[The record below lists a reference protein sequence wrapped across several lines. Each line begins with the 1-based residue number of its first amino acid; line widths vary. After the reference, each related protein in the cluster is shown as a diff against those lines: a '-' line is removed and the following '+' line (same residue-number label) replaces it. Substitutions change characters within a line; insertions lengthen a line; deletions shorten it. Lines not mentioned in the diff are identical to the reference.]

1 MADTIITVQGEY
13 ELRHPAERGAV
24 RLRVSYDGPARDEVL
39 ALTTQRQLSLA
50 SELRE
55 LHDPQTGPVI
65 QWSSDQLRVWGERPW
80 SNDGQRLDVVHHA
93 EVGID
98 ALFSDLTALSDWV
111 GVVSLLDGVHID
123 GVTWSLTEARRQSL
137 TQEARRRAVENAV
150 AKATVYATSLGLSYR
165 EAARAQRPGDARRR
179 ISARP
184 AAAAAVRARDV
195 RRRGRSDPRPEAG
208 GAHHRRAG
216 ARPVLGRLI
225 TTPASAESPGSTA
238 DGWGMRPA

>member
-24 RLRVSYDGPARDEVL
+24 RLRVSYEGPARDEVL

-111 GVVSLLDGVHID
+111 GVVSLLDGVLID

-150 AKATVYATSLGLSYR
+150 AKATVYATSLGLSSVR
-165 EAARAQRPGDARRR
+165 PLALSDPGMLGDGSAPGQPPQPLFARAMSGD
-179 ISARP
+179 
-184 AAAAAVRARDV
+184 
-195 RRRGRSDPRPEAG
+195 AG
-208 GAHHRRAG
+208 GATLALRPEELTIAVQVHARFSAG
-216 ARPVLGRLI
+216 
-225 TTPASAESPGSTA
+225 
-238 DGWGMRPA
+238 

>member
-55 LHDPQTGPVI
+55 LHDPQSGPLI

-111 GVVSLLDGVHID
+111 GVASLLDGVHID

-150 AKATVYATSLGLSYR
+150 AKATVYATSLGLSSVKPL
-165 EAARAQRPGDARRR
+165 ALSDPGMLGDGSVAGQPPQPLFARAM
-179 ISARP
+179 SA
-184 AAAAAVRARDV
+184 D
-195 RRRGRSDPRPEAG
+195 AG
-208 GAHHRRAG
+208 GATLALKPEELTISVQVHARFSAG
-216 ARPVLGRLI
+216 
-225 TTPASAESPGSTA
+225 
-238 DGWGMRPA
+238 